1 MNELDARRRPR
12 VLAPIAGALMVV
24 GLSSALD
31 AAPLAAPPS
40 AWLQAGPALD
50 LDELQRFE
58 VISSSSRVGFDAES
72 TLHDFSGATSD
83 VSGWVEARLSDPA
96 AGGRGR
102 VVVRAATL
110 RTGID
115 RRDAEMRERLDVER
129 HPELRFDWTGFE
141 LEHLERATAT
151 LRGHA
156 LGTLTIRGVGR
167 AVRVPVQVEVDPE
180 RQLRLT
186 AELALKMSDFGVDP
200 PRLLFVR
207 VKDEVK
213 VRVSL
218 RLRRA
223 P

>member
-1 MNELDARRRPR
+1 MNEREARRRPR
-12 VLAPIAGALMVV
+12 VFAPVAGALLAV
-24 GLSSALD
+24 GLLSALD
-31 AAPLAAPPS
+31 AAPLMAPRGS
-40 AWLQAGPALD
+40 WLQAGPGVD
-50 LDELQRFE
+50 LDERQRFE
-58 VISSSSRVGFDAES
+58 VVSSSSRAGFDAES
-72 TLHDFSGATSD
+72 TLHDFTGETSD
-83 VSGWVEARLSDPA
+83 VSGWVEARLADPA

-102 VVVRAATL
+102 VVVRAAML

-129 HPELRFDWTGFE
+129 HPELRFEWTGFE

-167 AVRVPVQVEVDPE
+167 PVRVPVQVEADPE
-180 RQLRLT
+180 GQLRLT
-186 AELALKMSDFGVDP
+186 AAFALKMSDFGVDP

-207 VKDEVK
+207 VKDEVT

-223 P
+223 S

>member
-1 MNELDARRRPR
+1 MNEREARRRPGA
-12 VLAPIAGALMVV
+12 LAPIAGALLV
-24 GLSSALD
+24 GLATALD
-31 AAPLAAPPS
+31 AAPPSTSGS
-40 AWLQAGPALD
+40 AWLQAGSGLD
-50 LDELQRFE
+50 LDERQRFE
-58 VISSSSRVGFDAES
+58 VIPSSSRVGFDAES
-72 TLHDFSGATSD
+72 TLHDFTGATSD
-83 VSGWVEARLSDPA
+83 VSGWVEARLADPA

-110 RTGID
+110 RTGND
-115 RRDAEMRERLDVER
+115 RRDAEMRERLDVEH
-129 HPELRFDWTGFE
+129 HPELRFEWTGFE

-167 AVRVPVQVEVDPE
+167 PVRVPVQVAPDAEG
-180 RQLRLT
+180 QLRLT
-186 AELALKMSDFGVDP
+186 AELALKMSDYGVDP

-218 RLRRA
+218 GFRRA